1 MRGCRCVELDC
12 WDGADGIPSI
22 YHGFTFTS
30 KISFLDV
37 VKTIKEYGFTTS
49 AYPVILSIENHC
61 SLAQQTKMAEIFED
75 IFGSMLLKLPIEVDD
90 MKMLPSPRDL
100 QGKIIVKN
108 KKLPEKSNSCSSPGA
123 YCPKNGKIKKKGQL
137 SFKFENNQLD

>member
-1 MRGCRCVELDC
+1 M
-12 WDGADGIPSI
+12 
-22 YHGFTFTS
+22 
-30 KISFLDV
+30 
-37 VKTIKEYGFTTS
+37 
-49 AYPVILSIENHC
+49 
-61 SLAQQTKMAEIFED
+61 KMAEIFED

-137 SFKFENNQLD
+137 SFKYENNQLDWKYRFG